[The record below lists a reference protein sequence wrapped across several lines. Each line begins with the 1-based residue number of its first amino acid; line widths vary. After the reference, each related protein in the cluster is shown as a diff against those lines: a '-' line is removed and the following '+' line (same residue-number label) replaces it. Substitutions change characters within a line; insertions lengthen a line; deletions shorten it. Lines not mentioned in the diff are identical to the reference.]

1 MQIVKFIKF
10 MGKCFILRKG
20 RSENKSHLK
29 DRVYHDSGILYPL
42 TIHRSQDFNN
52 SQFTGLKDS
61 QVTDVRAAK
70 VKSVGISIS
79 HLES

>member
-52 SQFTGLKDS
+52 SQFTGHKTLTIHNS
-61 QVTDVRAAK
+61 QVSKTHR
-70 VKSVGISIS
+70 SQTFGQPR
-79 HLES
+79 